1 MLLIIATLPSGLTY
15 LQQLTQDYTSNPEA
29 NKSPDDTN
37 YAFLVDLYGE
47 YTNRRAM
54 LRSSRS
60 GLRDLP
66 EEPADLHDR
75 VDEAIRELE
84 QGRIFSE
91 GGFEAILLHSSEF
104 SESTLIDLQDGF
116 QLQVNKLLAE
126 EPDEN

>member
-1 MLLIIATLPSGLTY
+1 M
-15 LQQLTQDYTSNPEA
+15 
-29 NKSPDDTN
+29 
-37 YAFLVDLYGE
+37 
-47 YTNRRAM
+47 
-54 LRSSRS
+54 RSSRS